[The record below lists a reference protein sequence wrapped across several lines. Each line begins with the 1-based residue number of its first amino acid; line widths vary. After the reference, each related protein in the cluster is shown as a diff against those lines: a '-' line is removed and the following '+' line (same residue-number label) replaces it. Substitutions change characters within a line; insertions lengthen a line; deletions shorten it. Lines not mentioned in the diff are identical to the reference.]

1 MGAEGMSCLRMD
13 TIHLAPRGGCEV
25 CGAPVEDV
33 SERFCGG
40 DRCRHVLMPPDVALY
55 AAPPAI

>member
-1 MGAEGMSCLRMD
+1 MSCLRMD
-13 TIHLAPRGGCEV
+13 TIHLAPRDGCEV

-40 DRCRHVLMPPDVALY
+40 DRCRRVLMPAAVTLY
-55 AAPPAI
+55 ATPPAI